1 MKIGGFQE
9 TSLLDYP
16 QKISSI
22 IWTVGCNFHCP
33 FCYNPQLVNE
43 TSEIISEEKILPF
56 LKNRIGKIDALSISG
71 GEPLIQKDINTV
83 IEKVKKL
90 GLLVKIDTNGTF
102 PEKLKCL
109 IDENLIDYIAM
120 DVKAP
125 PAKYNILSGVKVD
138 LSKINKSIDIIKN
151 SSLDYEFRTT
161 IIPSFIDS
169 NDIIKIAEW
178 LKGAKKYC
186 IQQFKTNIPLLSDD
200 LMHLSSYKDSYLKE
214 IKNSVNDYF
223 DECLIRGV

>member
-16 QKISSI
+16 GKISSI

-43 TSEIISEEKILPF
+43 KSEIISEEKILSF

-71 GEPLIQKDINTV
+71 GEPLIQKDINIF

-90 GLLVKIDTNGTF
+90 GLLVKIDTNGAF
-102 PEKLKCL
+102 PEKLKEL

-125 PAKYNILSGVKVD
+125 PVKYNVLSGVKVD
-138 LSKINKSIDIIKN
+138 LSKINESIEIIKN
-151 SSLDYEFRTT
+151 SSLDYEFKTT
-161 IIPSFIDS
+161 IIPTFLDKT
-169 NDIIKIAEW
+169 DIIKIAEW

-186 IQQFKTNIPLLSDD
+186 IQQFKTNTPLLSDE
-200 LMHLSSYKDSYLKE
+200 LMSLSAYKDSYLLE
-214 IKNSVNDYF
+214 IKKTINDYF
-223 DECLIRGV
+223 DECLIRGI

>member
-43 TSEIISEEKILPF
+43 TSEIISEEKILSF

-200 LMHLSSYKDSYLKE
+200 LMHLSGYKDSYLKE

>member
-9 TSLLDYP
+9 ISLLDYP

-43 TSEIISEEKILPF
+43 TSEIILEEKILSF

-71 GEPLIQKDINTV
+71 GEPLIQKDINTF

-90 GLLVKIDTNGTF
+90 GLLVKIDTNGAF
-102 PEKLKCL
+102 PEKLKEL
-109 IDENLIDYIAM
+109 IDDNLIDYIAM

-125 PAKYNILSGVKVD
+125 SDKYSILSGVKVD
-138 LSKINKSIDIIKN
+138 LSKINKSIEIIKN
-151 SSLDYEFRTT
+151 SSLDYEFKTT
-161 IIPSFIDS
+161 IIPTFLDK

-200 LMHLSSYKDSYLKE
+200 LMYLSAYKESYLKE

-223 DECLIRGV
+223 DECLIRGI